1 MKTALNPVTLSQD
14 LGFADFARVASQAG
28 FEGIEFSMDDAAAY
42 AEEHGVDGL
51 RGLFAEAGVGL
62 AQWRLMLPLW
72 DLGEDISEALDKTP
86 ERCELAAQIGA
97 NTVMQVVPCR
107 APERQAAMGELAA
120 ILRDAAQLVAG
131 WDLRLALEF
140 IGLNVGATEAE
151 KLVVTLGDTLDL
163 IERVGEPN
171 VGVMLDFYHFYVGG
185 STREQLEAMP
195 GELLYMI
202 HLDDAPPGSV
212 EELKD
217 PMRVLPGEGVIGVA
231 DLLAV
236 CAEKGYDGYVS
247 LELFGEELRQ
257 MNPLEAAKMG
267 YRATA
272 ATIDEGTR
280 SRQN

>member
-1 MKTALNPVTLSQD
+1 MKAALNPVTLSPD
-14 LGFADFARVASQAG
+14 LCFPDFMRTAGQAG
-28 FEGIEFSMDDAAAY
+28 FEGIEFTMDDAAAY
-42 AEEHGVDGL
+42 AEERGVEGL
-51 RGLFAEAGVGL
+51 RGLFAEAGVGP

-72 DLGEDISEALDKTP
+72 NLGDDISEAMRKMP

-107 APERQAAMGELAA
+107 APEGREAMDELAA

-140 IGLNVGATEAE
+140 IGLNVGAAEAE
-151 KLVVTLGDTLDL
+151 RLVVTLGDTLDL
-163 IERVGEPN
+163 IERIGESN

-202 HLDDAPPGSV
+202 HLDDAPPGPV

-231 DLLAV
+231 DLLAL
-236 CAEKGYDGYVS
+236 CAEKGYEGYVS

-257 MNPLEAAKMG
+257 MDPLEAASIG
-267 YRATA
+267 YAATA
-272 ATIDEGTR
+272 DTVREATA
-280 SRQN
+280 

>member
-1 MKTALNPVTLSQD
+1 MKTALNPVTLSPD
-14 LGFADFARVASQAG
+14 LGFADFARVAGQAG

-42 AEEHGVDGL
+42 AQEHGVDGL
-51 RGLFAEAGVGL
+51 RGLFLEAGVGP
-62 AQWRLMLPLW
+62 AQWRLMLPLGN
-72 DLGEDISEALDKTP
+72 LGDDISEALDKAP

-107 APERQAAMGELAA
+107 APEGQGAMGELAA

-140 IGLNVGATEAE
+140 IGLNVGGAEAE
-151 KLVVTLGDTLDL
+151 KLVVTLADTLDL

-185 STREQLEAMP
+185 STPEQLEVMP

-202 HLDDAPPGSV
+202 HIDDAPPGPV

-231 DLLAV
+231 ELLAV
-236 CAEKGYDGYVS
+236 CAAKGYDGYVS
-247 LELFGEELRQ
+247 LELFGEELRA
-257 MNPLEAAKMG
+257 MDPLDAAKMG
-267 YRATA
+267 YAATA
-272 ATIDEGTR
+272 ATI
-280 SRQN
+280 RQAQ